1 MKKPVSRTAPG
12 LLAEMAAL
20 RPDHE
25 FIVDGSARFSY
36 GSFQRSVCEYARGLY
51 ALGLRRGGRL
61 AILMDNRHEW
71 LTAYFAAMRLGA
83 EVVALS
89 TWSTGAELAYQLNH
103 AEVEFLVAEE
113 NLRGRALIADI
124 GQAATDDIGCLAH
137 VIVVDGPAEGGL
149 IAFGDLPELG
159 RSIADPAATADA
171 ARPDDTA
178 CILYTSGST
187 AAPKGVPLCH
197 RGLIDNMWEIGE
209 RMHLLPSDRL
219 WFAISM
225 FWSFGCVNALFTTMT
240 HGGTIVLQHRFEAG
254 AALKLIEDERCTM
267 FYGMANMAQAM
278 TEHPWRANFDLSS
291 LRTGATIGA
300 PAQIQRIVDLGV
312 REICNVYGLTEAYGN
327 SAVSDARAPLEQR
340 LHSCGRPLN
349 GVSIRIVDPESGMVL
364 PAGNIGEIAVA
375 GRVTPGYLN
384 DPARTAASLDGDGYL
399 RTGDLGF
406 LDAEGNLVY
415 RGRLKEMVKTGGI
428 NVAPAEVEAV
438 LMRHGAVEQVYVT
451 GLADPKLDQAVAAV
465 IVARPGHSLD
475 PADLSAHCRRSLAGY
490 KIPRHYRF
498 VTAGDLPLTATGKLM
513 KNRLGEL
520 FDPIG
525 GPADG
530 QV

>member
-1 MKKPVSRTAPG
+1 
-12 LLAEMAAL
+12 
-20 RPDHE
+20 
-25 FIVDGSARFSY
+25 
-36 GSFQRSVCEYARGLY
+36 
-51 ALGLRRGGRL
+51 
-61 AILMDNRHEW
+61 
-71 LTAYFAAMRLGA
+71 
-83 EVVALS
+83 
-89 TWSTGAELAYQLNH
+89 
-103 AEVEFLVAEE
+103 
-113 NLRGRALIADI
+113 
-124 GQAATDDIGCLAH
+124 
-137 VIVVDGPAEGGL
+137 
-149 IAFGDLPELG
+149 
-159 RSIADPAATADA
+159 
-171 ARPDDTA
+171 
-178 CILYTSGST
+178 
-187 AAPKGVPLCH
+187 
-197 RGLIDNMWEIGE
+197 
-209 RMHLLPSDRL
+209 
-219 WFAISM
+219 
-225 FWSFGCVNALFTTMT
+225 
-240 HGGTIVLQHRFEAG
+240 LQHRFEAG

-278 TEHPWRANFDLSS
+278 TEHPRRANFDLSS

-349 GVSIRIVDPESGMVL
+349 GVSIRIVDPDSGMVL

>member
-25 FIVDGSARFSY
+25 FIVDGGARFSY
-36 GSFQRSVCEYARGLY
+36 GSFQRTVGEYARGLY

-83 EVVALS
+83 EAVALS
-89 TWSTGAELAYQLNH
+89 TWSTGAELAYQLDH

-113 NLRGRALIADI
+113 NLRGRALGTLIADI

-137 VIVVDGPAEGGL
+137 VIVVDGPAEGGWT
-149 IAFGDLPELG
+149 AFGDLPELG
-159 RSIADPAATADA
+159 RDLRDPAADADA

-240 HGGTIVLQHRFEAG
+240 HGGTIILQHRFDAG
-254 AALKLIEDERCTM
+254 AALKLIADERCTI

-278 TEHPWRANFDLSS
+278 AEHPLRANFDLSS

-312 REICNVYGLTEAYGN
+312 CEICNVYGLTEAYGN

-349 GVSIRIVDPESGMVL
+349 GVSIRIVDPDSGTML

-384 DPARTAASLDGDGYL
+384 DPARTAASLDEDGYL

-438 LMRHGAVEQVYVT
+438 LMRHGAVEQAYVT
-451 GLADPKLDQAVAAV
+451 GLADPKLDQAVAVV
-465 IVARPGHSLD
+465 IVARPGHTLD

-498 VTAGDLPLTATGKLM
+498 VTAGDLPLTATGKLA

-520 FDPIG
+520 FDPSG
-525 GPADG
+525 G